1 MEHFLRVKFFFQTD
15 VSYETISTK
24 PSEFNAHLQVV
35 AAGSSQM
42 AKVAT
47 SQGFKSDLMYK
58 VSA

>member
-1 MEHFLRVKFFFQTD
+1 MKL
-15 VSYETISTK
+15 YETI
-24 PSEFNAHLQVV
+24 SEFNAHLQVV